1 VLHLWFLFFWTAI
14 IGFGFVLG
22 RAWFSSSFITF
33 VALFCSVLGCLQ
45 TLLFEFEPKDLL
57 AISPK
62 IKDLMAIKNF
72 KLKGPIC
79 YLKNLKDLFVT

>member
-1 VLHLWFLFFWTAI
+1 LVLALFWGGHGLVLVLSLLWLCFALFF
-14 IGFGFVLG
+14 
-22 RAWFSSSFITF
+22 
-33 VALFCSVLGCLQ
+33 LGCLQ
-45 TLLFEFEPKDLL
+45 ALLFEFEPKDLL